1 LQFEFGE
8 IDYLEGSY
16 ESRLNTD
23 SEFESKNRYND
34 IMVYDDTRV
43 VLEKRPPKQ
52 DTLQDTYINAA
63 YVDSPLAVGD
73 RKIIAAQA
81 PLPNTISDFWR
92 MVAQEDVRMIV
103 TVCKLKE
110 GGRTKCEL
118 YWPNDSE
125 FNKTHGV

>member
-52 DTLQDTYINAA
+52 DTIQDTYINAA

-73 RKIIAAQA
+73 RKIIAA
-81 PLPNTISDFWR
+81 
-92 MVAQEDVRMIV
+92 
-103 TVCKLKE
+103 
-110 GGRTKCEL
+110 
-118 YWPNDSE
+118 
-125 FNKTHGV
+125 